1 MSDATQ
7 EDARRP
13 GGRVSID
20 RTHAAVYK
28 AQVAVAKAVR
38 KAVTEAG
45 LDRRLAELINVRV
58 SQINRC
64 SYCLDVHVEA
74 ALAAGETGQRL
85 AVLAAWDETTLFSE
99 RERAALVLAEAITEL
114 PDVAAQDVA
123 HAQAMQV
130 LDDAEISA
138 ISWVAIAINT
148 FNRISITSRHQVRPR
163 D

>member
-38 KAVTEAG
+38 QAVTDAG

-64 SYCLDVHVEA
+64 SYCLDVHVAA

-85 AVLAAWDETTLFSE
+85 AVLPAWDETTLFSE
-99 RERAALVLAEAITEL
+99 RERAALALAEAITEL
-114 PDVAAQDVA
+114 PDAASQDVA

-130 LDDAEISA
+130 LDDDEISA